1 MLEKS
6 RYSYDHLCRLFRAE
20 YGIPPLKYVRGLRI
34 DRAKLLL
41 NDTILSVSEIAYRVG
56 FSEAGVLLRVV
67 QKNYRK
73 PPSEY
78 RKTSVLCLPPTFINR
93 GSDTSGA

>member
-6 RYSYDHLCRLFRAE
+6 RYSYEHLCRLFRAE

-56 FSEAGVLLRVV
+56 FSDPVYFSELF
-67 QKNYRK
+67 RK
-73 PPSEY
+73 ITGSPPSEY
-78 RKTSVLCLPPTFINR
+78 WKTSVLCLPPTFINR